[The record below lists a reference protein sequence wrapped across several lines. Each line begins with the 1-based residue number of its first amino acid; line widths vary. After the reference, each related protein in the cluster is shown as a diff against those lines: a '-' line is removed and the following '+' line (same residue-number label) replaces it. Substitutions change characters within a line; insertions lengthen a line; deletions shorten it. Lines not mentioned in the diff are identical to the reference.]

1 MLPPHC
7 AATTLLEIDMSWL
20 SPDDQEQLI
29 SAESMFPSPIPVAS
43 VSSDAFMP
51 APQSPR
57 QREFEARVKQ
67 VGVELS
73 KPPRPRWPTNEP
85 SR

>member
-1 MLPPHC
+1 MSGLC
-7 AATTLLEIDMSWL
+7 A
-20 SPDDQEQLI
+20 DDQEPLVC
-29 SAESMFPSPIPVAS
+29 AESMFPSPIPVAS

-57 QREFEARVKQ
+57 QREFEACLKQ